1 MSQRTCRVF
10 PTFPRSFLCLNKF
23 WISYLFKETKAK
35 GKGHPSLSSLAP
47 CPERSKTRTNAAELW
62 CSTMPLMCTKQL
74 RSKKSCKLQKC
85 HCLPKSRLM
94 SSPLGQAGVVIFWS
108 SFFVAIN
115 LKCFKNKIGKFKEIT
130 VSKLTCLN
138 ICDISICHTFCLFV
152 TPSFCCKRLPFLPFL
167 RVQETTDRWSSL
179 PGATRMGHLKV
190 HGTGTSGIRFRLDVP
205 VGKIAMTNPLE
216 VQPATIFLGKLV

>member
-1 MSQRTCRVF
+1 M
-10 PTFPRSFLCLNKF
+10 LNNATDVHQAVA
-23 WISYLFKETKAK
+23 IQKELQVAK
-35 GKGHPSLSSLAP
+35 
-47 CPERSKTRTNAAELW
+47 
-62 CSTMPLMCTKQL
+62 MPLPTQVTIDVTTWPGRCRDFL
-74 RSKKSCKLQKC
+74 
-85 HCLPKSRLM
+85 
-94 SSPLGQAGVVIFWS
+94 VIF
-108 SFFVAIN
+108 FFAIN

-138 ICDISICHTFCLFV
+138 ICDISICHTFCCLFA

-190 HGTGTSGIRFRLDVP
+190 HGTGTRGIRFRLDVP

>member
-1 MSQRTCRVF
+1 MYYPTYSEFGGVPLLLDKPPMGSSNSEESFPPAQFDANSTKASVKKPRRIPRYIQMSQRTCRVF

-85 HCLPKSRLM
+85 HCLPKSQLM
-94 SSPLGQAGVVIFWS
+94 SSSLGQAGVVIFWS
-108 SFFVAIN
+108 SFF
-115 LKCFKNKIGKFKEIT
+115 LP
-130 VSKLTCLN
+130 
-138 ICDISICHTFCLFV
+138 SI
-152 TPSFCCKRLPFLPFL
+152 
-167 RVQETTDRWSSL
+167 
-179 PGATRMGHLKV
+179 
-190 HGTGTSGIRFRLDVP
+190 
-205 VGKIAMTNPLE
+205 
-216 VQPATIFLGKLV
+216 